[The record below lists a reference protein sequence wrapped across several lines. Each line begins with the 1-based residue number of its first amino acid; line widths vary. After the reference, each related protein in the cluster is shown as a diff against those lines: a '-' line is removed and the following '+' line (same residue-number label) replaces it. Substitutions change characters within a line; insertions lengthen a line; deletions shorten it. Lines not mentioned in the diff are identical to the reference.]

1 MEGRKQSLAPE
12 ERNSS
17 TVILSFLIPS
27 PPYSPSRALT
37 DSMNDDVDPGAIF
50 SSMFGGKAFLDWIG
64 EISLGKDVSKA
75 FEMSTTEE
83 ERETMK
89 AELNPNADPN
99 ATPSTTTA
107 IPQSTI
113 HHSEFESPA
122 SSTNTTTTPSPH
134 TGTPLGS
141 SASPSKAAATSS
153 TSSTN
158 AIPSISIPTATP
170 PPPPARPTGKT
181 PEQRL
186 AAEAYD
192 RERQAEK
199 RERIRS
205 LASKLNSRIRPFVES
220 TNPGGVGDEETK
232 RWAERLKNEV
242 EDLASESFG
251 VELSHLIGT
260 IYMTKAT
267 SFIRLHR
274 RPTSNILGVPAFFN
288 RLKEKGT
295 MLKEGW
301 SFLSVGLDIQ
311 SSMSAMKI
319 LEEGPDESEE
329 VKGKREEEMRKLE
342 SEMSGK
348 LLLVAWKGSK
358 FELGAVL
365 RSVVDEGTSL
375 PPPSPPSLLLTPPI
389 RQF

>member
-1 MEGRKQSLAPE
+1 
-12 ERNSS
+12 
-17 TVILSFLIPS
+17 
-27 PPYSPSRALT
+27 
-37 DSMNDDVDPGAIF
+37 
-50 SSMFGGKAFLDWIG
+50 MFGGKAFLDWIG

-75 FEMSTTEE
+75 FEQSTTEE
-83 ERETMK
+83 EREMMK
-89 AELNPNADPN
+89 AELAAGGDPT
-99 ATPSTTTA
+99 ASTTGV
-107 IPQSTI
+107 PVSTI
-113 HHSEFESPA
+113 EHDKFEKAP
-122 SSTNTTTTPSPH
+122 SSTTAGTTS
-134 TGTPLGS
+134 GTPLGTT
-141 SASPSKAAATSS
+141 ASPTKAAATSS
-153 TSSTN
+153 LSSAN
-158 AIPSISIPTATP
+158 AIPSLSTPSTSTP
-170 PPPPARPTGKT
+170 PPPPARPAGKT
-181 PEQRL
+181 TEQRL
-186 AAEAYD
+186 AED

-205 LASKLNSRIRPFVES
+205 LAEKLNSRIRPFVES
-220 TNPGGVGDEETK
+220 TDPGGVNDQETK

-260 IYMTKAT
+260 IYVTKAS

-274 RPTSNILGVPAFFN
+274 RPTSNILGVPGFFN
-288 RLKEKGT
+288 RLKEKTT

-329 VKGKREEEMRKLE
+329 TKAKREEEMRKIE

-358 FELGAVL
+358 FELGSVL
-365 RSVVDEGTSL
+365 RSVVDEGI
-375 PPPSPPSLLLTPPI
+375 PPHSPLFAHLAHFVLS
-389 RQF
+389 R